1 MMLLS
6 DANVLIDLGYVQ
18 GLSLLP
24 RLGTT
29 RVLST
34 VYLECEH
41 PKQPTL
47 AAEIV
52 RVGIEVVE
60 VERSLLD
67 EAQAYPNEVLSLSD
81 RQSLLYARDQ
91 GYVLLTGDAP
101 LRLAADVERV
111 SCHGTVWL
119 VEQAISGQL
128 LPNAELCRWLSEW
141 PMRSRRIPKAH
152 LQRLRRQLGC

>member
-41 PKQPTL
+41 PRQPTL
-47 AAEIV
+47 SAEIV

-60 VERSLLD
+60 VERALLD
-67 EAQAYPNEVLSLSD
+67 EAQAYPNEGLSLRD

-91 GYVLLTGDAP
+91 GHMLLTGDAP
-101 LRLAADVERV
+101 LRSAADSEGVP
-111 SCHGTVWL
+111 CHGTVWL
-119 VEQAISGQL
+119 VEQAISGRFFS
-128 LPNAELCRWLSEW
+128 NDEICRWLSEW

-152 LQRLRRQLGC
+152 LQRLRQQLGC